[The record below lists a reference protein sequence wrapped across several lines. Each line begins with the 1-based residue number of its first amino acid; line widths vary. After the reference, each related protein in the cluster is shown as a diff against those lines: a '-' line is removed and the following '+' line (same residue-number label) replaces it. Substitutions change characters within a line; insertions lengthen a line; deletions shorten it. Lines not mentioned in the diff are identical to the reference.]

1 MATDPERIVWDS
13 CVVIDAIQKTPGRYE
28 EILPFLGD
36 AERGKLQIVV
46 SETTV
51 AEVNR
56 LGHLQDQGVEIEH
69 QVRLI
74 LDWFENPYIIRRPV
88 HPGIS
93 ELAAEIG
100 RKYGVKRVGDTIV
113 LATAL
118 FDHIGVVHT
127 YDGVGNRKGLIDL
140 DGQIGDPP
148 LRITAPNYAE
158 GTLFDKK
165 GDA

>member
-1 MATDPERIVWDS
+1 MASDPDRVVWDS
-13 CVVIDAIQKTPGRYE
+13 CVIIDAIQKTSDRYQDIE
-28 EILPFLGD
+28 PFLLD

-56 LGHLQDQGVEIEH
+56 LDHLGEQGIDIEN
-69 QVRLI
+69 QARLI
-74 LDWFENPYIIRRPV
+74 RDWFENPYIVRRPV

-100 RKYGVKRVGDTIV
+100 RKYGIKRVGDTIV

-118 FDHIGVVHT
+118 FDNIGVVHT
-127 YDGVGNRKGLIDL
+127 YDGEGSRKGLLDF

-148 LRITAPNYAE
+148 LRITTPNYAQ

-165 GDA
+165 GL